1 MEIYSEISGDNFLIL
16 LEQIDQNQLQGSAIL
31 TSKVVVSMIKNKKGN
46 AIALWMH
53 RVYEQN
59 IHKRIWYMV
68 NLIIKEW
75 YKERKPMDISG
86 H

>member
-1 MEIYSEISGDNFLIL
+1 MKVEIYSEISGDNFLIL

-46 AIALWMH
+46 AITLWMH

-59 IHKRIWYMV
+59 IHKRI
-68 NLIIKEW
+68 
-75 YKERKPMDISG
+75 
-86 H
+86 